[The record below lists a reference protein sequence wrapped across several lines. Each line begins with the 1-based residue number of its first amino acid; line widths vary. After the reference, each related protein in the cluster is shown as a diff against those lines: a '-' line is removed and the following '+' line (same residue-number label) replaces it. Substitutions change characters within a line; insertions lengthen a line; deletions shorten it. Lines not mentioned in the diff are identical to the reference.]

1 MSLYVI
7 ATPIGNNDDMGLRA
21 LSILRE
27 VEVIITEERKE
38 GSKLLRH
45 HGISGIPLEV
55 LNEHTDREDIDR
67 LVEICRTRSTALI
80 SDAGTPGFCDP
91 GAELV
96 SRCRKAGIRVQ
107 SVPGPSSLM
116 SLLSICGRRL
126 DQFFFRGFISAKTEE
141 RISQLAE
148 LKNVKIPV
156 VLMDTPYRLK
166 KILAELAVSH
176 PENLILLGLNL
187 SQTEEVFLEGTAK
200 KVLSQLKVDKAEF
213 VLILLPSK

>member
-1 MSLYVI
+1 MTWDFDPSVFFVRSRSLL
-7 ATPIGNNDDMGLRA
+7 PK
-21 LSILRE
+21 S
-27 VEVIITEERKE
+27 ERKNYE
-38 GSKLLRH
+38 LLRH

-156 VLMDTPYRLK
+156 VLMDTPYRLR
-166 KILAELAVSH
+166 KILAELAISH

-187 SQTEEVFLEGTAK
+187 GSGRG
-200 KVLSQLKVDKAEF
+200 S
-213 VLILLPSK
+213 S

>member
-27 VEVIITEERKE
+27 IEVIITEERKE

-55 LNEHTDREDIDR
+55 LNEHTDREDLDR

-187 SQTEEVFLEGTAK
+187 SQAEEEFLEGTAK

>member
-96 SRCRKAGIRVQ
+96 SRCRKAGIRVK

-166 KILAELAVSH
+166 KILSELAVSH
-176 PENLILLGLNL
+176 PEHLILLGLNL
-187 SQTEEVFLEGTAK
+187 SQAEEEFLEGTAK
-200 KVLSQLKVDKAEF
+200 KILSQLKVDKAEF

>member
-21 LSILRE
+21 LNILRE

-38 GSKLLRH
+38 GSKLLRY
-45 HGISGIPLEV
+45 HGISGVPLEV
-55 LNEHTDREDIDR
+55 LNEHTDREDINR
-67 LVEICRTRSTALI
+67 LLEICRTKSTALV

-96 SRCRKAGIRVQ
+96 SRCRKAGVKIQ
-107 SVPGPSSLM
+107 SIPGPSSLM
-116 SLLSICGRRL
+116 SLLSICGYRL
-126 DQFFFRGFISAKTEE
+126 DQFLFRGFISAKTEE
-141 RISQLAE
+141 RISQLSE

-166 KILAELAVSH
+166 KILGELAVSH

-187 SQTEEVFLEGTAK
+187 SRSDEVFLEGNAK
-200 KVLSQLKVDKAEF
+200 KILSLLKVDKAEF
-213 VLILLPSK
+213 ILILLPLK

>member
-67 LVEICRTRSTALI
+67 LVEICRTKSTALI

-187 SQTEEVFLEGTAK
+187 SQAEEEFLEGTAK

>member
-187 SQTEEVFLEGTAK
+187 SQAEEEFLEGTAK

>member
-7 ATPIGNNDDMGLRA
+7 ATPVGHNDDMGLRA

-55 LNEHTDREDIDR
+55 LNEHTDREDVDR

-116 SLLSICGRRL
+116 SLLSICGHRL

-141 RISQLAE
+141 RVSQLAE

-187 SQTEEVFLEGTAK
+187 SQVEEEVLEGTPK

>member
-7 ATPIGNNDDMGLRA
+7 ATPIGNNDDMGLRS

-156 VLMDTPYRLK
+156 VLMDTPYRLR
-166 KILAELAVSH
+166 KILAELAISH

-187 SQTEEVFLEGTAK
+187 SQAEEVFLEGTAK

>member
-7 ATPIGNNDDMGLRA
+7 ATPIGNNDDMGLRS

-67 LVEICRTRSTALI
+67 LVEICRTSSAALI

-156 VLMDTPYRLK
+156 VLMDTPYRLR
-166 KILAELAVSH
+166 KILAELAISH

-187 SQTEEVFLEGTAK
+187 SQAEEVFLEGTAK

>member
-55 LNEHTDREDIDR
+55 LNEHTDREDMDR

-187 SQTEEVFLEGTAK
+187 SQAEEVFLEGTAK
-200 KVLSQLKVDKAEF
+200 KILSQLKVDKAEF